1 MRLVRLH
8 FNGSLLHKS
17 ERCSRKVMAEPTEK
31 MKAASRTAKSYELG
45 ENLNKLLY
53 HLAQKTK
60 APIATTTTI
69 GVSKNVAIRWNVKE
83 VLAQW
88 NLVVNKKSLQ
98 IVIATNKAGDYSEVK
113 EQYKFCVLLV
123 IYQDRCVYQN
133 VAHKAFNGAAYQ
145 THETLFPE
153 SIKVFI
159 EGEWIAE
166 LIDIVEIFE
175 GYGEYLARK
184 KEADRIAIIER
195 NIKLKK

>member
-1 MRLVRLH
+1 M
-8 FNGSLLHKS
+8 SLLQLDFLRPMFHKPEQDS
-17 ERCSRKVMAEPTEK
+17 QKVMAEPTEK
-31 MKAASRTAKSYELG
+31 MKAAARTAKSYELG

-53 HLAQKTK
+53 HLTQKTQ

-69 GVSKNVAIRWNVKE
+69 GVSKNVATRWNVKE

-98 IVIATNKAGDYSEVK
+98 IVIATNQAGDYSEVK
-113 EQYKFCVLLV
+113 ERYKFCVLFV

-159 EGEWIAE
+159 ESEWITE
-166 LIDIVEIFE
+166 LIDVVEIFE
-175 GYGEYLARK
+175 GYGEIGRAHV
-184 KEADRIAIIER
+184 
-195 NIKLKK
+195 